1 MLAKNLK
8 IYFKW
13 KNIQLQLSKS
23 EKNKKNE
30 KKWETNT
37 QGKREKLEQ
46 KGPIP
51 GVLRTLSLVH
61 ENPSLTFKIKKNK
74 KKRRKRKRQKRKTK
88 RKGEQKRK
96 EGQLYLFLNIAQA
109 AHHRVLALEW
119 APHLVR
125 LVTHRWDRCTH
136 RCGEYFATH
145 SLAKTFCPVFFL

>member
-88 RKGEQKRK
+88 RKKKEKKRK
-96 EGQLYLFLNIAQA
+96 RERFFFEKKNIRKKRISKKSEKAITPTFVCTQA
-109 AHHRVLALEW
+109 LKRVRTPRALVVV
-119 APHLVR
+119 VR
-125 LVTHRWDRCTH
+125 NAVVT
-136 RCGEYFATH
+136 
-145 SLAKTFCPVFFL
+145 

>member
-74 KKRRKRKRQKRKTK
+74 KKRRKRKRHKRKTK
-88 RKGEQKRK
+88 RKKKRK
-96 EGQLYLFLNIAQA
+96 REKENDFFFWKKEHKKKKNKQKKGESHNPDFRVHSSLKEG
-109 AHHRVLALEW
+109 
-119 APHLVR
+119 
-125 LVTHRWDRCTH
+125 
-136 RCGEYFATH
+136 
-145 SLAKTFCPVFFL
+145 